1 MTDVRDRTT
10 DVVRSVFVVGLRDA
24 HAVEHQALAL
34 MDRQIDHLA
43 NYPEVEQR
51 LREHRAETEQQIKR
65 LDEILDQLG
74 ESSSAIKDAA
84 LGFTGNM
91 AALAH
96 TLAPD
101 EILKNSFANFAFEN
115 FEIASYKGLITV
127 AEQGDF
133 SRALPLLNQ
142 TLQEEMAMAQFCDQ
156 SLPAIVQK
164 YLRLRAAGETA
175 SH

>member
-1 MTDVRDRTT
+1 MAEQQ
-10 DVVRSVFVVGLRDA
+10 DVVRSVFLTGLRNA

-51 LREHRAETEQQIKR
+51 LRSHRVETEQQIKR
-65 LDEILDQLG
+65 LDEILDGLG
-74 ESSSAIKDAA
+74 ESASALKDTV
-84 LGFTGNM
+84 LGIGGNL

-96 TLAPD
+96 TIAPD

-115 FEIASYKGLITV
+115 FEIASYKSLITV
-127 AEQGDF
+127 AEVGSF
-133 SRALPLLNQ
+133 ASAIPLLTA
-142 TLQEEMAMAQFCDQ
+142 TLGEEVAMAQFCDEV
-156 SLPAIVQK
+156 LPAVTTKFLQ
-164 YLRLRAAGETA
+164 LGAAGETA

>member
-1 MTDVRDRTT
+1 MAQQQ
-10 DVVRSVFVVGLRDA
+10 DVVRSVFVAGLRDA

-34 MDRQIDHLA
+34 MDRQINHLA

-51 LREHRAETEQQIKR
+51 LRSHRVETEQQIKR
-65 LDEILDQLG
+65 LDEILDGLG
-74 ESSSAIKDAA
+74 ESASSLKDTT
-84 LGFTGNM
+84 LSITGNL

-115 FEIASYKGLITV
+115 FEIASYKALITI
-127 AEQGDF
+127 AEAGSF
-133 SRALPLLNQ
+133 ANAIPMLNA
-142 TLQEEMAMAQFCDQ
+142 TLGEEVAMAQFCDEI
-156 SLPAIVQK
+156 LPAVTRKFLQ
-164 YLRLRAAGETA
+164 LRAAGETA

>member
-1 MTDVRDRTT
+1 MAQQQ
-10 DVVRSVFVVGLRDA
+10 DVVRSLFLAGLRDA

-34 MDRQIDHLA
+34 MDRQINHLA

-51 LREHRAETEQQIKR
+51 LRSHRAETEQQIKR
-65 LDEILDQLG
+65 LDEILEGLG
-74 ESSSAIKDAA
+74 ESASTFKDTA
-84 LGFTGNM
+84 LSIAGNL

-115 FEIASYKGLITV
+115 FEIASYKALITI
-127 AEQGDF
+127 AEADGL
-133 SRALPLLNQ
+133 AGAIPLLRA
-142 TLQEEMAMAQFCDQ
+142 TLDEEIAMAQFCDEI
-156 SLPAIVQK
+156 LPAVTMKFLQ
-164 YLRLRAAGETA
+164 LRAAGETA

>member
-1 MTDVRDRTT
+1 MVDGLERTG
-10 DVVRSVFVVGLRDA
+10 DVVRSVFLAGLRDA

-34 MDRQIDHLA
+34 MDRQLDHLA

-51 LREHRAETEQQIKR
+51 LREHRVETEQQIKR
-65 LDEILDQLG
+65 LDEILDGLG
-74 ESSSAIKDAA
+74 ESHSALKDTA
-84 LGFTGNM
+84 LSISGNL

-101 EILKNSFANFAFEN
+101 EILKNSFANFAFEH

-127 AEQGDF
+127 AEVG
-133 SRALPLLNQ
+133 SYGAAIPLLNQ
-142 TLQEEMAMAQFCDQ
+142 TLKEELAMAQFCDE

-164 YLRLRAAGETA
+164 YLRLRSAGATA